1 MRALHLLCFNN
12 SRIQGEDLLPVK
24 RLDFSI
30 TEARGRD
37 QCHSTTKWFETLIET
52 KCFET
57 WILGLLPQITL
68 GDTLKHFDS
77 VITMICLPFGTMSAK
92 FVDENRSSTLLT

>member
-1 MRALHLLCFNN
+1 MSC
-12 SRIQGEDLLPVK
+12 S

-37 QCHSTTKWFETLIET
+37 QCHSTTKWFETLIDP

-68 GDTLKHFDS
+68 GDMLKHFDS
-77 VITMICLPFGTMSAK
+77 MITIICLPFGTLSAK
-92 FVDENRSSTLLT
+92 FVDENRLSTLLT